1 MQQDLGL
8 FEVLQRAKV
17 LAGLR
22 SGKAMQTPVTIH
34 AGVPIGSPRTPY
46 LRNSVLLTGLPTGL
60 TILPISPYLLS
71 PGRYPWLGTSLP
83 YSATSVLPHLRVVLT
98 NLVAFRSPGSI
109 PGPTGTPIY
118 KRRVVTAEPQFGY
131 LVNPVLAYSS

>member
-1 MQQDLGL
+1 MPEFRSDLLGL
-8 FEVLQRAKV
+8 RTYGTL
-17 LAGLR
+17 
-22 SGKAMQTPVTIH
+22 SS
-34 AGVPIGSPRTPY
+34 SPDF
-46 LRNSVLLTGLPTGL
+46 LSGL

-83 YSATSVLPHLRVVLT
+83 YSATSVLLHLRVVLT